1 MKNYLLSLIVLAAI
15 FMTSLPLSVQ
25 ASVVSKP
32 QTQNETVEV
41 EAMGPVVE
49 PVVETINPQTFDY
62 NDDNYIF
69 RAKQVYVSSVDLIV
83 GASPQVPGGLK
94 TAPAA
99 GEEDV
104 DLDKRILVMTATS
117 RNNVYIGWLNPT
129 SNGKQVKVRR
139 IKATKKIIAIINCGN
154 WTREIGASYTFEC
167 SPVAGPCVPGETKT
181 STEELVSDDGLTV
194 TVIKTT
200 TDGCKT
206 TIEKVITKTV
216 KETKEVCKEGSLD
229 PVPLVNISGQVKD
242 SFKVADQ
249 ISQFTSQQQQEIL
262 SKIGQE
268 KINGLLIFRGACET
282 EREVLS
288 VHWFA
293 KKGSKWN
300 WMSFLVGVGAG
311 FLGGYLIKRTR
322 NNPTP
327 AIKTPF
333 QQNTRTGISGSG
345 STSGGSVG
353 TRRTRPR

>member
-41 EAMGPVVE
+41 MGPVVE
-49 PVVETINPQTFDY
+49 PVAETINPQTFDY

-69 RAKQVYVSSVDLIV
+69 RAKHVYVSSVDLIV

-94 TAPAA
+94 TAPGS

-117 RNNVYIGWLNPT
+117 RNNVYIGWLNPV

-206 TIEKVITKTV
+206 TIERVTTKTV
-216 KETKEVCKEGSLD
+216 KETKNVCVEGAWVDVLEQGNSAGKLGD
-229 PVPLVNISGQVKD
+229 KFKVVDAISGLP
-242 SFKVADQ
+242 
-249 ISQFTSQQQQEIL
+249 QEVQTQIL
-262 SKIGQE
+262 SG
-268 KINGLLIFRGACET
+268 INKKEINYLLVQQGACEN
-282 EREVLS
+282 EKGKIKVR
-288 VHWFA
+288 WFV
-293 KKGSKWN
+293 KGGKWN
-300 WMSFLVGVGAG
+300 WFSFLVGAGVG

-327 AIKTPF
+327 SGKTPY